1 MEQME
6 QPFNYE
12 EYDEDIL
19 IRWLKI
25 DLDAQRRKLV
35 SQGIKREEIKN
46 EDLML
51 NIGPKNL
58 TKDFVDSKVKI
69 NFDFNLQYIMDEL
82 KCTEIDEDGN
92 SKLSCKINLKEIIF
106 NKKTDFSDINY
117 NTDIK
122 FHRSVFNDEADFQD
136 SIFGNVTD
144 FSYSTFNS
152 RVSFSYSIFKQ
163 LTNFKNSYFGNKAI
177 FWKIVQTESILFD
190 NITFGK
196 DKGSIFFEQINY
208 DKKNEVFQEC
218 HENSKIEIVNTVI
231 DGRIDFRDVKVSKI
245 NFKDSNVINGGVLN
259 RINFE
264 AEPENSDT
272 ARFLKHEELA
282 RSNTI
287 KALEYKA
294 KEKDLYEDELKDNK
308 SNKKFLEIFAER
320 LSLILSR
327 LSNDHGQNW
336 IQAVL
341 FTFITG
347 FIFFFTAYASIYV
360 KNVTIYLV
368 VGIIQVAY
376 PFVLLLIFKKKRAIV
391 MNYPFMFFAIIA
403 MSLLI
408 VMNSSFMKGFFNYLI
423 PINFDLMK
431 EVGKEIKM
439 TPINTF
445 DFDMASLNRL
455 RLFFFYFFYI
465 LGKIA
470 IGYGIFQTIQAFRKF
485 NIK

>member
-1 MEQME
+1 MVQPLVYNTEQE
-6 QPFNYE
+6 LIDWLNYDLEDQRVKLISKGVKRENIKYENLILNIGSKDNLLLRREVIFLFDFKSIINNVFSLDFNRVKG
-12 EYDEDIL
+12 EDIL
-19 IRWLKI
+19 ICPLIVNCRNILFRMKADFLKLI
-25 DLDAQRRKLV
+25 FNTSVDFMASIFNNSASFISSTFKGNTNFQFTTF
-35 SQGIKREEIKN
+35 
-46 EDLML
+46 
-51 NIGPKNL
+51 NIGVNFMYSVFEEL
-58 TKDFVDSKVKI
+58 SDFSSSI
-69 NFDFNLQYIMDEL
+69 HS
-82 KCTEIDEDGN
+82 G
-92 SKLSCKINLKEIIF
+92 
-106 NKKTDFSDINY
+106 KTIFSDI
-117 NTDIK
+117 K
-122 FHRSVFNDEADFQD
+122 
-136 SIFGNVTD
+136 
-144 FSYSTFNS
+144 FSYKLEFN
-152 RVSFSYSIFKQ
+152 
-163 LTNFKNSYFGNKAI
+163 N
-177 FWKIVQTESILFD
+177 IVFEKGQGYILFAY
-190 NITFGK
+190 
-196 DKGSIFFEQINY
+196 INY
-208 DKKNEVFQEC
+208 DEVNEKFKEC
-218 HENSKIEIVNTVI
+218 GENSKIQITNTVI
-231 DGRIDFRDVKVSKI
+231 DGRIDFNNVKVNKI
-245 NFKDSNVINGGVLN
+245 NFKGSSVIGGGVVS
-259 RINFE
+259 RVNFE

-445 DFDMASLNRL
+445 DFDMALLNRL
-455 RLFFFYFFYI
+455 RLFSFYFFYI